1 MEINVDS
8 ILQGLK
14 DGKSTRTQQS
24 LETLNGI
31 LQHYVE
37 SGQRDFSV
45 VQIGRIS
52 AAKDGPG
59 YEAIRATRNQHYRDL
74 INAWAQKCN
83 TSMKKPLAPYSR
95 SREVFRNSLAHNRA
109 GALGFHKENILLTA
123 EPRDNRKQEHDYAHT
138 AQPMEKASPHKH
150 SVAQC
155 LNIGKY
161 S

>member
-24 LETLNGI
+24 LDTLNGI

-83 TSMKKPLAPYSR
+83 TANSTSKCDTRLCRLTVLFEYLDRLPESETFPR
-95 SREVFRNSLAHNRA
+95 S
-109 GALGFHKENILLTA
+109 
-123 EPRDNRKQEHDYAHT
+123 
-138 AQPMEKASPHKH
+138 
-150 SVAQC
+150 
-155 LNIGKY
+155 
-161 S
+161 